1 MTEQEKNKKLVLDA
15 FEAAFNKKEEDAFER
30 YWSPDYIQHSAE
42 IEPGLSGLRWTIAT
56 RPRDFHY
63 EPGLIVAEGDYV
75 MVHGRFTNVGTS
87 RAIIVV
93 NIFRIEN
100 GALAEH
106 WDVVQQEATKQE
118 SKSGLPMFKD
128 YFAKV

>member
-1 MTEQEKNKKLVLDA
+1 MTQQEKNKKLVLDA
-15 FEAAFNKKEEDAFER
+15 FEAAFNKKEADAFER

-42 IEPGLSGLRWTIAT
+42 IEPGLSGLKRTIST

-63 EPGLIVAEGDYV
+63 EPGLIVAERDYV
-75 MVHGRFTNVGTS
+75 MVHGRFTNVGKS

-106 WDVVQQEATKQE
+106 WDVVQEEATKQE

-128 YFAKV
+128 YFAKA